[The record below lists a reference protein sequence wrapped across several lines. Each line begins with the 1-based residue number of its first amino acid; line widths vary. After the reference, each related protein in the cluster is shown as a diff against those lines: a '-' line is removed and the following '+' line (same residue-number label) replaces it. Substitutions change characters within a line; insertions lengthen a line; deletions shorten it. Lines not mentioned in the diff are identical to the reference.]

1 MSPRPRDPRRP
12 MSALPRLALSVLA
25 ALLLPGAAPA
35 AAGQAPGGAGGSTA
49 AADTAPRFGMEDVF
63 SLQWASDPR
72 VSPDGDRVVYVR
84 NTFDEMEDAPTSD
97 LWIVDAD
104 GTRHR
109 ALTSATGGESSP
121 RWSPGGDRLLY
132 LAEDDDGDTQIWV
145 RWMDSGE
152 TARVTDLGR
161 SPGNPS
167 WSPDGTRI
175 AFTRFVPEEGG
186 GAWSAATP
194 APPDGADWGEPFEVI
209 DRVNYRADGRGRLPR
224 GHTQV
229 FVVSADG
236 GAPRQVTR
244 GPYDHGGTPVWTPDG
259 EALLISANRREDAA
273 LEPADSEIYEVSLE
287 DGSMAALTDRRG
299 PDGDPAVS
307 PDGSRI
313 AYTGYDD
320 RYQGYQV
327 TKLYVMDR
335 DGGGGR
341 VVAEGFDRSLSDPAW
356 SADGRGLYVQY
367 DDSGDTELGWV
378 GLSGGAGE
386 ASVEVLTDGLGGL
399 SIGRPYGSG
408 QYHASAGTDRF
419 AVTRGVADRP
429 SDVAVGRLGGADEL
443 RPLTALNEDLLGRRR
458 LGSVEEIQ
466 YTSSHD
472 GREIEG
478 WIVKPPGFDPSEEY
492 PLVLE
497 IHGGPFAMYGD
508 VFSAEAQL
516 YAVAGYVVLYTNPR
530 GSTSYGQEFGNAI
543 HHAYPGHDFDDLMS
557 GVDAVL
563 DRGYVD
569 SDRLYVTGGSGGGVL
584 TAWIVGHTD
593 RFRAAV
599 SAKPV
604 INWYSWALS
613 ADMYV
618 SGIEYWFPGPPWEH
632 RDHYMD
638 RSPLSYVGEVSTPTM
653 LMTGERDFRTP
664 IWESEQFYQALKYR
678 EVPTALVRVPDASHG
693 IAARPSNLA
702 AKAAHVLEWFER
714 YGGTDYSSRVSSR

>member
-1 MSPRPRDPRRP
+1 MST
-12 MSALPRLALSVLA
+12 LPAESRTPVPAPPWLKLAAVTALA
-25 ALLLPGAAPA
+25 ALLLPAAAQPAVAQERGTAPA
-35 AAGQAPGGAGGSTA
+35 EAPGFS
-49 AADTAPRFGMEDVF
+49 MEDVF
-63 SLQWASDPR
+63 SLEWASDPR
-72 VSPDGDRVVYVR
+72 VSPDGSRVVYVR
-84 NTFDEMEDAPTSD
+84 NSFDEMKDTRTSD

-104 GTRHR
+104 GSRHR
-109 ALTSATGGESSP
+109 ALTSSTGSERSP
-121 RWSPGGDRLLY
+121 RWSPSGDRLLY

-145 RWMDSGE
+145 RWMDTGE
-152 TARVTDLGR
+152 TARITDLHR
-161 SPGNPS
+161 SPGDPA

-175 AFTRFVPEEGG
+175 AFTRFVPSEGG
-186 GAWSAATP
+186 GEWAEVPS
-194 APPDGADWGEPFEVI
+194 PPEEADWGEPFEII
-209 DRVNYRADGRGRLPR
+209 DRVRYRADGRGYLPE
-224 GHTQV
+224 GDTHV
-229 FVVSADG
+229 FVVSAEG
-236 GAPRQVTR
+236 GTPRQVTR

-259 EALLISANRREDAA
+259 ESLLLSANRREDAA
-273 LEPADSEIYEVSLE
+273 LEPNDTEIYEVAVD
-287 DGSMAALTDRRG
+287 DGTLTALTDRRG
-299 PDGDPAVS
+299 PDGSPAIS

-335 DGGGGR
+335 DGSESR
-341 VVAEGFDRSLSDPAW
+341 VVAEGFDRSLGGPTW
-356 SADGRGLYVQY
+356 SRDGEGLYVQY
-367 DDSGDTELGWV
+367 DDSGDTELGFV
-378 GLSGGAGE
+378 DLSGGTTD
-386 ASVEVLTDGLGGL
+386 ASVEVLTDELGGL
-399 SIGRPYGSG
+399 SLGRPYGSG
-408 QYHASAGTDRF
+408 QYHASTRSGRY
-419 AVTRGVADRP
+419 AVTHGLADRP
-429 SDVAVGRLGGADEL
+429 SDVAAARLGGAGEL
-443 RPLTALNEDLLGRRR
+443 TRLTRLNDDLLGRRQ
-458 LGSVEEIQ
+458 LGSVEEIH

-492 PLVLE
+492 PLILE

-508 VFSAEAQL
+508 VFSAEVQL
-516 YAVAGYVVLYTNPR
+516 YAAAGYVVLYTNPR

-543 HHAYPGHDFDDLMS
+543 HHAYPGNDFDDLMS
-557 GVDAVL
+557 GVDEVL

-618 SGIEYWFPGPPWEH
+618 TGIEYWFPGPPWEH
-632 RDHYMD
+632 TEHYMQ
-638 RSPLSYVGEVSTPTM
+638 RSPLSHVGEVSTPTM
-653 LMTGERDFRTP
+653 LMTGEEDYRTP

-678 EVPTALVRVPDASHG
+678 EVPTALVRVPDASHS
-693 IAARPSNLA
+693 IASQPSNLV

-714 YGGTDYSSRVSSR
+714 YGGNDY